1 MVALPEF
8 VDRLVQQYWRKL
20 LRYCGV
26 SVFNLFFGQSLLFFF
41 HSIADWP
48 GWIANVT
55 AVMISAVPAYLLS
68 RHWVWGQRGPNS
80 FKSEVLPFWLMAL
93 LGLTLSTVAV
103 AIVDSR
109 YDGAWPVQMAS
120 VGAFFLV
127 WILKFFVLDRFMWR
141 HSHLTPVSAAATEPV

>member
-26 SVFNLFFGQSLLFFF
+26 SVFNLLFGQSLLFFF